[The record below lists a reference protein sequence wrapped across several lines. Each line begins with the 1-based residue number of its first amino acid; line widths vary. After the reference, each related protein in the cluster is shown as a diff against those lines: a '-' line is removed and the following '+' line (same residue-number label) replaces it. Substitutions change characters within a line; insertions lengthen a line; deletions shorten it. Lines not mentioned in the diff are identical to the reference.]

1 MQFPLFEHFKAWIRG
16 RRERAGVRTG
26 TLLESGLVT
35 AASAG
40 MAGSISAVITT
51 PIDVVK
57 TRIMLAAVEN
67 AVGEASDGKKTIG
80 EALKSGGLKDAMGHV
95 KKPFSKKSSL
105 QIGRE
110 IVADQGIKGLWRG
123 GALRGLWTM
132 LGSGLYLGTYESGR
146 LWLAHRRGEQLNDES
161 VF

>member
-1 MQFPLFEHFKAWIRG
+1 VRG
-16 RRERAGVRTG
+16 YRERTGVRTG
-26 TLLESGLVT
+26 SLLESGVVT
-35 AASAG
+35 AVSAG
-40 MAGSISAVITT
+40 AAGSISAVATT

-57 TRIMLAAVEN
+57 TRIMLAAAES
-67 AVGEASDGKKTIG
+67 AAGEALEGKKTVG

-110 IVADQGIKGLWRG
+110 IVAEQGVKGLWRG

-146 LWLAHRRGEQLNDES
+146 LWLAHRRGEQLNDEG